1 MPHSAGQGLTAT
13 RAMDIEQIETK
24 LAAARTRL
32 ILDKP
37 FLGALVLRLPMVAAD
52 PGWCATT
59 ATDARKFYYNPDYIA
74 SLSMSQTQFML
85 AHEALHCALSHFA
98 RRQHRVQHRWDL
110 ACDFAINPLLLE
122 DGLTPPPN
130 CNVMPQYLGMTAEEI
145 YPLIDENDDTET
157 LDQHLFDQ
165 DNQSG
170 GGQQGKAP
178 DKPDNAQQ
186 APGKGGDNSQRD
198 DDRDSGGE
206 TPLDQQSEQGEG
218 QGAKPLE
225 ADSPQT
231 DREQRDGD
239 DSGRGEPTPPPLSN
253 EERQT
258 LEVQWQQRLAGA
270 AQQAMQAGKMG
281 GTMARLVD
289 HLLQP
294 RLPWRMLLARYMTA
308 MARDDFT
315 YMRPSRRE
323 GDAILPSLKSSQVEI
338 VVAVDTS
345 GSIRANEMDEFLS
358 EVSAL
363 KGQMRARVTLLAC
376 DSNLSDGAPW
386 VFEPWEEFRCPTEIH
401 GGGGT
406 DFRPVFDWLDEQ
418 GQQPQLLV
426 YFTDAQGQFPPHE
439 PNYPV
444 IWLVKGRDSVPWGQR
459 IQLN

>member
-1 MPHSAGQGLTAT
+1 
-13 RAMDIEQIETK
+13 MDLDAIETK
-24 LAAARTRL
+24 LTAARAKL

-37 FLGALVLRLPMVAAD
+37 FLGALVLRLPLAAAD
-52 PGWCATT
+52 ANWCATT
-59 ATDARKFYYNPDYIA
+59 ATDARKLYYNPAFID
-74 SLSMSQTQFML
+74 SLSMAQTQFML

-110 ACDFAINPLLLE
+110 ACDYAINPLLLE

-130 CNVMPQYLGMTAEEI
+130 CNLMPQYLGMTAEEI
-145 YPLIDENDDTET
+145 YPLIDETDENET
-157 LDQHLFDQ
+157 IDQHLFDQ

-170 GGQQGKAP
+170 GGQQG
-178 DKPDNAQQ
+178 Q
-186 APGKGGDNSQRD
+186 APEKPESRQQRPGGGGENSEPEDDRESGGDTPLDQESRQGQGDGAKPMDADASRSEQQQRD
-198 DDRDSGGE
+198 DDRD
-206 TPLDQQSEQGEG
+206 
-218 QGAKPLE
+218 
-225 ADSPQT
+225 
-231 DREQRDGD
+231 
-239 DSGRGEPTPPPLSN
+239 GRGEPTPPPLGA

-281 GTMARLVD
+281 GSIARLVD

-294 RLPWRMLLARYMTA
+294 QLPWRMLLARYVTA

-323 GDAILPSLKSSQVEI
+323 GEAILPSLKSSQVEI

-345 GSIRANEMDEFLS
+345 GSIRAAEMDEFLS

-376 DSNLSDGAPW
+376 DSSLAEGAPW
-386 VFEPWEEFRCPTEIH
+386 VFEPWEEFRCPAEIH

-406 DFRPVFDWLDEQ
+406 DFQPVFEWLETQ
-418 GQQPQLLV
+418 GQRPELLV
-426 YFTDAQGQFPPHE
+426 YFTDAQGRFPASE

-444 IWLVKGRDSVPWGQR
+444 IWLVKGRESVPWGQR
-459 IQLN
+459 VQLN

>member
-1 MPHSAGQGLTAT
+1 
-13 RAMDIEQIETK
+13 MDIDAIETK
-24 LAAARTRL
+24 LTAARAKL

-37 FLGALVLRLPMVAAD
+37 FLGALVLRLPMAAAD
-52 PGWCATT
+52 PNWCATT
-59 ATDARKFYYNPDYIA
+59 ATDARKFYYNPEYID

-98 RRQHRVQHRWDL
+98 RRQHRIQHRWDL
-110 ACDFAINPLLLE
+110 ACDYAINPLLLD

-145 YPLIDENDDTET
+145 YPLIDENDQTET
-157 LDQHLFDQ
+157 VDQHLFDQ

-178 DKPDNAQQ
+178 DKPEKEQQ
-186 APGKGGDNSQRD
+186 SSGKGGDNSQRE

-206 TPLDQQSEQGEG
+206 TPLDQKSEQRQG

-225 ADSPQT
+225 ADNQQT
-231 DREQRDGD
+231 DQQQRDGD
-239 DSGRGEPTPPPLSN
+239 ESGRGEPTPPPLSN

-294 RLPWRMLLARYMTA
+294 QLPWRMLLARYMTA
-308 MARDDFT
+308 MARDDFS

-338 VVAVDTS
+338 VVAIDTS
-345 GSIRANEMDEFLS
+345 GSIRGNEMDEFLS

-376 DSNLSDGAPW
+376 DTNLAEGSPW
-386 VFEPWEEFRCPTEIH
+386 IFEPWEEFTCPTQIA

-406 DFRPVFDWLDEQ
+406 DFRPVFKWLDEQ
-418 GQQPQLLV
+418 GSHPELLV
-426 YFTDAQGQFPPHE
+426 YFTDAQGQFPEHE

-444 IWLVKGRDSVPWGQR
+444 IWLVKGKETVPWGQR

>member
-1 MPHSAGQGLTAT
+1 MTADLD
-13 RAMDIEQIETK
+13 AIETK
-24 LAAARTRL
+24 LTAARARL

-37 FLGALVLRLPMVAAD
+37 FLGALVLRLPIAAAD
-52 PGWCATT
+52 PSWCPTT
-59 ATDARKFYYNPDYIA
+59 ATDARKFYYNPQYIDA
-74 SLSMSQTQFML
+74 LSMAQTQFML

-98 RRQHRVQHRWDL
+98 RRQHRVQRRWDL
-110 ACDFAINPLLLE
+110 ACDYAINPLLLD

-130 CNVMPQYLGMTAEEI
+130 CHVMPDYLGMTAEEI
-145 YPLIDENDDTET
+145 YPLIDENDDSDTI
-157 LDQHLFDQ
+157 DQHLFDQ

-178 DKPDNAQQ
+178 DQPDNARQQ
-186 APGKGGDNSQRD
+186 SGKGGGDTQRD
-198 DDRDSGGE
+198 DDRDQHGDK
-206 TPLDQQSEQGEG
+206 PLDRQS
-218 QGAKPLE
+218 
-225 ADSPQT
+225 D
-231 DREQRDGD
+231 QRDGEGARPIEADTSRAEQAPHED
-239 DSGRGEPTPPPLSN
+239 DREGRGEPTPPPLSN

-270 AQQAMQAGKMG
+270 AQQAIQAGKMG
-281 GTMARLVD
+281 GSMARLVD

-308 MARDDFT
+308 MARDDFSYT
-315 YMRPSRRE
+315 RPSRRE

-338 VVAVDTS
+338 VVAIDTS
-345 GSIRANEMDEFLS
+345 GSIRENEMDEFLS

-376 DSNLSDGAPW
+376 DSSLSADAPW
-386 VFEPWEEFRCPTEIH
+386 VFEPWDEFRCPTRIH

-406 DFRPVFDWLDEQ
+406 DFRPVFEWLDQ
-418 GQQPQLLV
+418 HGQRPELVV
-426 YFTDAQGQFPPHE
+426 YFTDAQGRFPQYE

-444 IWLVKGRDSVPWGQR
+444 IWLVKGKENVPWGQR